1 MTSNNITIAIVGH
14 TNTGKTSLV
23 RALTRQRNFGDVKN
37 APATTID
44 VTKITLE
51 SSGFTFN
58 FVDTP
63 GLEDAMS
70 ILELMPKASFQSSKV
85 DEKKALLEIMNNPS
99 YQHDFDQEFKVLNQ
113 MLNSDI
119 AFYVID
125 VRQPFLPRY
134 HYELILLLKTH
145 IPLLPILN
153 FTQNAEYIDDW
164 KRELKANGL
173 HHYLEFDTILLPR
186 KQRLYE
192 QIAIMFPEHYQG
204 IQSFIQ
210 TQNKL
215 DDARLDQA
223 FTLLADFY
231 FDLMT
236 LRIKADTKKT
246 DAQFINQ
253 QITSE
258 ISKVETHFITQLL
271 NLYQFNQN
279 DIQYILLNTETNPI
293 TQDMFT
299 LDEFGQF
306 SIQFGKGAAAGATMM
321 VGVDLISGMT
331 TLGIASATGA
341 VLGGVFNSL
350 WNYGERI
357 VDKWR
362 DIEYYYI
369 DQKTAVNLM
378 LTMLY
383 IIERLN
389 DRSHAELAPI
399 IVQNHTE
406 PSIDVQKFMK
416 STENLRA
423 YPELHQKTDAKKDK
437 ILQKISTEIRT
448 TFS

>member
-1 MTSNNITIAIVGH
+1 MKSNNITIAIVGH

-44 VTKITLE
+44 VTNISLN
-51 SSGFTFN
+51 SSDFTFN

-63 GLEDAMS
+63 GIEDAMS
-70 ILELMPKASFQSSKV
+70 ILELMPSASLQTSKS
-85 DEKKALLEIMNNPS
+85 DEKKALLELMQNPN
-99 YQHDFDQEFKVLNQ
+99 YKADFDQEFKVLNQ
-113 MLNSDI
+113 MFKSDI

-145 IPLLPILN
+145 IPILPILN

-173 HHYLEFDTILLPR
+173 HHYLEFDTILLPK

-192 QIAIMFPEHYQG
+192 QIAIMFPEHYQS

-210 TQNKL
+210 TQNQL
-215 DDARLDQA
+215 DDERMQQA
-223 FTLLADFY
+223 MMLLADFY

-236 LRIKADTKKT
+236 LRIKADVKKV
-246 DAQFINQ
+246 DAQNINAQIATAIAKIEKKFID
-253 QITSE
+253 
-258 ISKVETHFITQLL
+258 QLL
-271 NLYQFNQN
+271 DLYNFNRE
-279 DIQYILLNTETNPI
+279 DIQHITLHTKANAT

-321 VGVDLISGMT
+321 VGVDLISSMT

-341 VLGGVFNSL
+341 VVGGVFSSL

-362 DIEYYYI
+362 DIEYFYI
-369 DQKTAVNLM
+369 DQPTAVKLM
-378 LTMLY
+378 LNLLY

-389 DRSHAELAPI
+389 DRSHADLNPI
-399 IVQNHTE
+399 MINDE
-406 PSIDVQKFMK
+406 
-416 STENLRA
+416 TENSA
-423 YPELHQKTDAKKDK
+423 DIT
-437 ILQKISTEIRT
+437 
-448 TFS
+448 